1 VSPCRGPTVTRSGA
15 AKASRGVEGDERIG
29 IETSGNAGSPFSVS
43 SLGWTTTS
51 RTTHPRLGR
60 NPSAADSRAPRCW
73 RMRLSRGRPSPRFA
87 EGSRRRTGAGLDL
100 LGLEDMVVA
109 EVALGGGGAR
119 EAGGAELAGV
129 HERWGAT
136 RPRPCQGH
144 TPIIDTR
151 HDGEHLLRS
160 RNAAFAPR
168 HATHTHASLRS
179 VSGAAAHTRNASG
192 AQSPSL
198 TVAFGT
204 RSRDRSGRPWPRHA
218 ESRSARGGP
227 GCRYS
232 VSPPALR
239 KASVRPETRDSVSP
253 SRRARARSAK
263 GAAVRSGMC
272 GLRAG
277 GEGRSSARAQVFRV
291 MTCVD
296 DRCRCL
302 AGSRRGSGC
311 ACLTARR

>member
-1 VSPCRGPTVTRSGA
+1 MGDIRYGGDDGGNDRASLSHRSHPTPKAHRSAMGFRVMTLACGRGARDASRRVTPGTRRRRGP
-15 AKASRGVEGDERIG
+15 AS
-29 IETSGNAGSPFSVS
+29 
-43 SLGWTTTS
+43 L
-51 RTTHPRLGR
+51 RT
-60 NPSAADSRAPRCW
+60 
-73 RMRLSRGRPSPRFA
+73 
-87 EGSRRRTGAGLDL
+87 E
-100 LGLEDMVVA
+100 
-109 EVALGGGGAR
+109 
-119 EAGGAELAGV
+119 
-129 HERWGAT
+129 T

-160 RNAAFAPR
+160 RNATFAPR

-239 KASVRPETRDSVSP
+239 NLSVRPETRD
-253 SRRARARSAK
+253 
-263 GAAVRSGMC
+263 
-272 GLRAG
+272 
-277 GEGRSSARAQVFRV
+277 
-291 MTCVD
+291 
-296 DRCRCL
+296 
-302 AGSRRGSGC
+302 
-311 ACLTARR
+311 